1 VPVASNLEAEVSW
14 PRVRSPSIR
23 RCARGYSLIE
33 LVTSLI
39 IVSILGAVISPK
51 MFSNQPFQARG
62 YAVEIAAAVR
72 YTQAV
77 AVSSGCDASITIN
90 AAGYQALQR
99 AAVGNTCAAAGG
111 WVTPVLRFDGD
122 PLSGS
127 APGAVGTAPAHQFV
141 FDATGRVINGTP
153 PALAIG
159 PFTLTVDAGSGL
171 VNVQ

>member
-1 VPVASNLEAEVSW
+1 MAARALAQS
-14 PRVRSPSIR
+14 R

-39 IVSILGAVISPK
+39 IVAILGAVITPK
-51 MFSNQPFQARG
+51 IFSDQPFQARG
-62 YAVEIAAAVR
+62 YADEVATALR
-72 YTQAV
+72 YTQGV

-99 AAVGNTCAAAGG
+99 AAVGNNCAAAGG
-111 WVTPVLRFDGD
+111 WVTPVLRIDGG
-122 PLSGS
+122 PLTGS
-127 APGAVGTAPAHQFV
+127 APSGVGTVPAHQFV
-141 FDATGRVINGTP
+141 FDAAGRVINGTP
-153 PALAIG
+153 PALVIG